1 MNRTPGGFRSAKT
14 TFLVLSDLD
23 FDSLVW
29 LPGVLRGV
37 EWILGHPPN
46 DSRAETR
53 PRTELIKDTATR
65 SKLLYN
71 KPMIWNALLVLTLLF
86 TIPAGQRS
94 PCQTAPALQTPEVS
108 GAKGG
113 ASKRININQ
122 ASLEELK
129 TLPGIGEAT
138 AQRILQ
144 YRKKNPPFRR
154 VEELLII
161 RGISRS
167 RLERIR
173 NQICLE

>member
-1 MNRTPGGFRSAKT
+1 
-14 TFLVLSDLD
+14 
-23 FDSLVW
+23 
-29 LPGVLRGV
+29 
-37 EWILGHPPN
+37 
-46 DSRAETR
+46 
-53 PRTELIKDTATR
+53 
-65 SKLLYN
+65 
-71 KPMIWNALLVLTLLF
+71 MIWNALLALTLFL
-86 TIPAGQRS
+86 TILDGQRPS
-94 PCQTAPALQTPEVS
+94 GQTAPAPQTPDVS
-108 GAKGG
+108 GAKSG

-154 VEELLII
+154 MEELLII

>member
-1 MNRTPGGFRSAKT
+1 
-14 TFLVLSDLD
+14 
-23 FDSLVW
+23 
-29 LPGVLRGV
+29 
-37 EWILGHPPN
+37 
-46 DSRAETR
+46 
-53 PRTELIKDTATR
+53 
-65 SKLLYN
+65 
-71 KPMIWNALLVLTLLF
+71 MIWNALLASTLFLTIL
-86 TIPAGQRS
+86 AGQRPS
-94 PCQTAPALQTPEVS
+94 GQTAPAPQTPDVS
-108 GAKGG
+108 GAK
-113 ASKRININQ
+113 SKRININQ

-154 VEELLII
+154 IEELLII